1 MKRSKKKQVPKSPR
15 KSAYPKSPVGILFK
29 TSSRSNAKTKL
40 KVFKTKN
47 IDNLIDMDLIV
58 PGIPERAVIL
68 RVVVGEKLIEQLK
81 AKVS

>member
-1 MKRSKKKQVPKSPR
+1 MKRLKKKQVPKGPR
-15 KSAYPKSPVGILFK
+15 KNTYPKAPVGILFK

-47 IDNLIDMDLIV
+47 VDDLIDMDLII

-68 RVVVGEKLIEQLK
+68 RVVIGEKLVEELK
-81 AKVS
+81 TKIS

>member
-1 MKRSKKKQVPKSPR
+1 M
-15 KSAYPKSPVGILFK
+15 KSPVGVLFK

-47 IDNLIDMDLIV
+47 IDDLIDMDLIV

-81 AKVS
+81 AKVN

>member
-15 KSAYPKSPVGILFK
+15 KNTYLKSPVGVLFK

-47 IDNLIDMDLIV
+47 IDDLIDTDLII

-81 AKVS
+81 AKVN

>member
-1 MKRSKKKQVPKSPR
+1 MKRLKKKQVLKGPR

-47 IDNLIDMDLIV
+47 IDELLDKDLIL

-68 RVVVGEKLIEQLK
+68 RVVIGEKLVEELK
-81 AKVS
+81 TKIN